1 MDLRLFS
8 RIPRLPIQQSYFLLA
23 DVWKKKNHWMDKIM
37 WQTLGWSLKGGN
49 GVSPAPVNICSV
61 SWPEEPFVRTLK
73 KNFKVFILWVFK
85 KIEFSSVKTQF
96 LTRWLCGFEWEQQIQ
111 VWPTLQNHVQMQVNA
126 CSARVLPVT
135 GLCLSFI
142 SLLSS

>member
-23 DVWKKKNHWMDKIM
+23 DVWKKKIHWMDKIM

-61 SWPEEPFVRTLK
+61 SWPEEPFVHTLK
-73 KNFKVFILWVFK
+73 KNVKVFILWVFK
-85 KIEFSSVKTQF
+85 KREFSSVKTQF
-96 LTRWLCGFEWEQQIQ
+96 LTRCLCGFEGERQI
-111 VWPTLQNHVQMQVNA
+111 
-126 CSARVLPVT
+126 RVT
-135 GLCLSFI
+135 GLTHPSEPHPNAGKCMQRMSAT
-142 SLLSS
+142 SRWPLLIFHLPT